1 MRSGLG
7 GSDGVNKI
15 STRGKMSNESFIT
28 LSMFIVII
36 VVIGFASIF
45 VPNFYRPQN
54 IINLVTNFWYIIA
67 LGIGVTFLLITGNFE
82 LSVGGVAAMTG
93 VLSVYFCQSAGTS
106 PNVLA
111 NGLGL
116 PYGVAVAL
124 ALLAALGIG
133 AINAFFV
140 AKLKVASI
148 VVTLATMSFSRG
160 IAQIVTRGAQRNTS
174 LPDVYGVVGNIFVV
188 GSLKLAVFIM
198 IFFVIIAAIIEK
210 RTVFGRRTYLIGANM
225 QAARLSGVKVAK
237 HITILYLISSFLA
250 GVVGILL
257 ASEYI
262 SGTSSRIMGV
272 EFDVLVVTLLGG
284 TAITGGFGSVI
295 GTAIGTVILAV
306 IASASTGL
314 LLRPEWQFILKSVIV
329 FIAIM
334 AQRFALS
341 RRNL

>member
-1 MRSGLG
+1 MRSSIG
-7 GSDGVNKI
+7 GSGGINKI

-28 LSMFIVII
+28 LSMFIVL
-36 VVIGFASIF
+36 VVLIGLASIF
-45 VPNFYRPQN
+45 VPNFYLLQN
-54 IINLVTNFWYIIA
+54 IINLVTNFWYVIV
-67 LGIGVTFLLITGNFE
+67 LGIGATFLLITGNFE
-82 LSVGGVAAMTG
+82 LSVGGIVAMAG
-93 VLSVYFCQSAGTS
+93 VLSVYFCQAAHVSQS
-106 PNVLA
+106 ELA

-133 AINAFFV
+133 AINALFV
-140 AKLKVASI
+140 ARLKVPSI
-148 VVTLATMSFSRG
+148 VVTLGTMCVSRG

-174 LPDVYGVVGNIFVV
+174 LPDVFGVVGNIFVISSV
-188 GSLKLAVFIM
+188 KLAIFIM
-198 IFFVIIAAIIEK
+198 IFFVIVAAVVEK
-210 RTVFGRRTYLIGANM
+210 RTVFGRRTYLIGANV
-225 QAARLSGVKVAK
+225 QAARLSGVKVMK

-262 SGTSSRIMGV
+262 SGTSNRVMGA
-272 EFDVLVVTLLGG
+272 EFDALVVTLLGG

-295 GTAIGTVILAV
+295 GTAIGTMILAV
-306 IASASTGL
+306 IASSSTGL

-334 AQRFALS
+334 SQRFALG
-341 RRNL
+341 RRKL